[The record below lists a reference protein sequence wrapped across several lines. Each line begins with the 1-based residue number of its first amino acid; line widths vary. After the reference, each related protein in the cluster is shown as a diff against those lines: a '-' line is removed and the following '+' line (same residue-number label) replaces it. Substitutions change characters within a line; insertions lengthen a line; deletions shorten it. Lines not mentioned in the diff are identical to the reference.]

1 MRRFYFICIGFLL
14 CGLLVEAARAQTQ
27 TFQLTD
33 GQTLSGDIVS
43 YNESGLVVREGE
55 KYSNRVPWTKFS
67 QADLRELAKNP
78 KIAAFVQ
85 SFIEELPEEKPRK
98 PEISI
103 KEVPRLGRPAAHSF
117 FGAML
122 SSSIGMAI
130 LLLLYAANIYA
141 AYQVSIF
148 RAQPA
153 ALVCGV
159 SAVFPVLGQIIF
171 LSMPTR
177 MPKAEEEYQATA
189 EAATYSVPMGEAP
202 AEGSQSP
209 ASSVR
214 MAQTSNATGNIPIAQ
229 VFQRGA
235 FTFNRRF
242 IETKFSGFFTIVRRE
257 AEKDLVLV
265 IKAARGTFTAQR
277 VTRITGNE
285 FYVQV
290 QKGVASEE
298 VMIPFAEIQEIQ
310 LKHKIP

>member
-33 GQTLSGDIVS
+33 GRTLSGDIVS

-55 KYSNRVPWTKFS
+55 TYSSRVPWAKFS
-67 QADLRELAKNP
+67 QADLKELAKNP
-78 KIAAFVQ
+78 KIAPFVQ
-85 SFIEELPEEKPRK
+85 TFIEEQTEEKPRK
-98 PEISI
+98 PEIII
-103 KEVPRLGRPAAHSF
+103 KEVPRLVRPAASSF

-122 SSSIGMAI
+122 SSGVGMSL

-141 AYQVSIF
+141 AYEVSIF
-148 RAQPA
+148 RARPA

-159 SAVFPVLGQIIF
+159 AAVLPLLGQIIF
-171 LSMPTR
+171 LAMPTR
-177 MPKAEEEYQATA
+177 IPKVEEEYQATA
-189 EAATYSVPMGEAP
+189 EAATYSVPTGEAP

-209 ASSVR
+209 ASNVR
-214 MAQTSNATGNIPIAQ
+214 LAQSSNTTGNIPVAQ

-277 VTRITGNE
+277 ITRITGNE

-290 QKGVASEE
+290 QKGAASEE

-310 LKHKIP
+310 LKHTST

>member
-1 MRRFYFICIGFLL
+1 VRRFYFIGIVFLL
-14 CGLLVEAARAQTQ
+14 CGLFVEAARAQTQ

-33 GQTLSGDIVS
+33 GRTLSGDIVS
-43 YNESGLVVREGE
+43 CNESGLVVREGDT
-55 KYSNRVPWTKFS
+55 YSSRVPWTKFS
-67 QADLRELAKNP
+67 QADLKELAKNP
-78 KIAAFVQ
+78 KIAPFVQ
-85 SFIEELPEEKPRK
+85 PFIEEQPEEKPRK
-98 PEISI
+98 PEITI
-103 KEVPRLGRPAAHSF
+103 KEVPRLARPAPNSF

-122 SSSIGMAI
+122 SSGVGMSL

-141 AYQVSIF
+141 AYEVSIF

-153 ALVCGV
+153 VLVCGV
-159 SAVFPVLGQIIF
+159 SALLPVLGQIIF

-177 MPKAEEEYQATA
+177 IPKVEEEYQATA
-189 EAATYSVPMGEAP
+189 EAATYSVPTGEAP

-209 ASSVR
+209 GSSAR
-214 MAQTSNATGNIPIAQ
+214 LAQGRDTTGNIPAAQ

-265 IKAARGTFTAQR
+265 IKAARGTFAAQR
-277 VTRITGNE
+277 ITRITGNE

-290 QKGVASEE
+290 QKGAASEE

-310 LKHKIP
+310 VKHKNA